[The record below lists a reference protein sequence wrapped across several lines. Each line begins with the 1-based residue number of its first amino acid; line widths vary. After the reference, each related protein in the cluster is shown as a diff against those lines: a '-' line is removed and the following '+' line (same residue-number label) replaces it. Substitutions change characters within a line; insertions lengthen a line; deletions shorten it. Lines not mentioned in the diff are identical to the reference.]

1 MAIVD
6 PAVERFL
13 YDHVPARHAIFHEM
27 EAYARERRFPIV
39 GPAVGALLEVLARA
53 SRAVTVFELGS
64 GFGYSAAWWLRALPA
79 KGEVV
84 LTDLDP
90 SNVARGTAWLEGLG
104 HEGRF
109 RWEEG
114 EALAALARHRGPF
127 DVVYCD
133 VDKEAYPEVVDLAV
147 DRLRPGGLLVTD
159 NTLWSGS
166 VADPTQND
174 PETTAIRA
182 YDARVTSHPRLVTT
196 ILPLR
201 DGVGV
206 SVRLP

>member
-1 MAIVD
+1 MSIVD

-13 YDHVPARHAIFHEM
+13 HEHVPERHPVLLEM

-53 SRAVTVFELGS
+53 GAARTVFELGS
-64 GFGYSAAWWLRALPA
+64 GFGYSAAWWLRGLPPD
-79 KGEVV
+79 GDVV

-90 SNVARGTAWLEGLG
+90 GNRARGTDWLERMG
-104 HEGRF
+104 HRGRF
-109 RWEEG
+109 RYEAG

-147 DRLRPGGLLVTD
+147 ERLRPGGLLVTD
-159 NTLWSGS
+159 NTLWSGR
-166 VADPTQND
+166 VADMAHQD
-174 PETTAIRA
+174 AETLAIRV
-182 YDARVTSHPRLVTT
+182 YDARVATHPGLRTT

-201 DGVGV
+201 DGVAV